1 MFQQS
6 QRFQNQQTVYTKLLY
21 YIKYTFFILK
31 HFKTKTKTTTTTTRR
46 KTKKQLLKDVHM
58 VPARPCFPCHVQIG
72 NKKVAAMPLILVN

>member
-31 HFKTKTKTTTTTTRR
+31 TTTTTRR

>member
-31 HFKTKTKTTTTTTRR
+31 TKTKTTTTTTRR

-58 VPARPCFPCHVQIG
+58 VLARPCFPCHVQIG